1 MNFDIL
7 LAKSTLKYIIC
18 IFLGFFRYY
27 VDDRLLY
34 NKTVTKETEM
44 DNSEYY
50 NTDRLHSHPDNSF
63 EDILAEILRTLS
75 KAVNSEVPQMPNE
88 QYFKTIPV
96 EEFTRQLSIALR
108 QYFDTQLTCYEAK
121 DSLICKFKQG
131 DCFELQIATLP
142 LSIG

>member
-1 MNFDIL
+1 MNSDIL
-7 LAKSTLKYIIC
+7 LEKSTLKSIIC

-34 NKTVTKETEM
+34 NKTVTKENEM

-50 NTDRLHSHPDNSF
+50 NTDRLPSHPDNSF
-63 EDILAEILRTLS
+63 EDILADILLTLS
-75 KAVNSEVPQMPNE
+75 KAVNSDVLQMPNE

-131 DCFELQIATLP
+131 DCFELQIGTLP